1 MEDRHVDPALGEGP
15 PPLEVEIDAVQ
26 SVASSLGT
34 VIVRVAGR
42 WPSARTQ
49 RGADSYLLV
58 GEGSTQERLP
68 ALAEA
73 SEGAERATADQ
84 SALRA
89 VFSLEGPIQGAL
101 ALELGGHRITLP
113 APSQRV
119 GEVGVQAR
127 VGVGNL
133 ALVTDGGTVVDRA
146 VIAERRARRAE
157 DGEGQQR
164 TRAEVA
170 EQAAAALKIEA
181 IELRSRLQDATAGP
195 LEQPSSKVAIAI
207 SVESQLARTPVRQT
221 TPRPSAVLL
230 SDALSDLLARER
242 KMTQGVGS
250 VVARPTKSEALPN
263 VSSSSFPATTGG
275 QPGSVADALDRLDRE
290 RRAAPEMRRVIQQR
304 DAEIATLRSEL
315 ERASEDLRSQHFGD
329 GVATAAAKA
338 LENAE
343 RRIGEARAAA
353 LAAQN
358 GLVQERAE
366 WASVESDL
374 RSELARAREGASTVA
389 GQVKAIVEPEPIVEP
404 EAAVAPASP
413 EPHVA
418 VKPWLPEALVALS
431 AADPAASAR
440 LALTLLPAA
449 GISTTKKHK
458 IDLKLYGVGRRRV
471 DLEPGA
477 VSITQELQRPRGTVA
492 AEIRLDGPTLVAL
505 ITEGPSRSVRRRA
518 GVGGTWR
525 RRRALGWLGP
535 IELDLAILSE
545 AGVHPDPTLLFAA
558 LSQRIDPEWTRG
570 HSFVVLQTIVGP
582 TTTSS
587 FTVTVEDGSP
597 VRVASVDGDQS
608 VNPNASVRFSQ
619 AAYLRLLSGRSH
631 PSGDRPALR
640 GDNSAVTLLAGWVGW
655 AQGIGAPD
663 QDAV

>member
-127 VGVGNL
+127 AGVGNL
-133 ALVTDGGTVVDRA
+133 ALVPDGGTVVDRA

-207 SVESQLARTPVRQT
+207 GVESQLARTPVRQT

-242 KMTQGVGS
+242 KMTQSVGS
-250 VVARPTKSEALPN
+250 VVAGPTKLEAAPDR
-263 VSSSSFPATTGG
+263 SIPPFPATTGG

-315 ERASEDLRSQHFGD
+315 ERASEDLRSQHFAD

-374 RSELARAREGASTVA
+374 RSELARA
-389 GQVKAIVEPEPIVEP
+389 
-404 EAAVAPASP
+404 
-413 EPHVA
+413 
-418 VKPWLPEALVALS
+418 
-431 AADPAASAR
+431 
-440 LALTLLPAA
+440 
-449 GISTTKKHK
+449 
-458 IDLKLYGVGRRRV
+458 
-471 DLEPGA
+471 
-477 VSITQELQRPRGTVA
+477 
-492 AEIRLDGPTLVAL
+492 
-505 ITEGPSRSVRRRA
+505 
-518 GVGGTWR
+518 
-525 RRRALGWLGP
+525 
-535 IELDLAILSE
+535 
-545 AGVHPDPTLLFAA
+545 
-558 LSQRIDPEWTRG
+558 
-570 HSFVVLQTIVGP
+570 
-582 TTTSS
+582 
-587 FTVTVEDGSP
+587 
-597 VRVASVDGDQS
+597 
-608 VNPNASVRFSQ
+608 
-619 AAYLRLLSGRSH
+619 
-631 PSGDRPALR
+631 
-640 GDNSAVTLLAGWVGW
+640 
-655 AQGIGAPD
+655 
-663 QDAV
+663 